1 MKPTAAADAKPTE
14 QTENPKAVELKK
26 QIESEKNSRL
36 SLIIGAKRLRHKLA
50 YKQAEFE
57 TFSKLNEMNKE
68 KPRNIGY
75 LKRQKEKLEFRI
87 ATEASTLNSE
97 KELIRKIKA
106 IDEDLEKALKSYK
119 VKRKVELVAGDI
131 EELKK
136 EIDAQEE
143 KIKVSNLK
151 LDELYSALRALSGHR
166 QKQVRHEPH
175 HERTKAI
182 SLEDIAIMKEAK
194 GSDEE
199 SSYIDTN

>member
-1 MKPTAAADAKPTE
+1 M
-14 QTENPKAVELKK
+14 
-26 QIESEKNSRL
+26 EKNGRI

-68 KPRNIGY
+68 RPRNIGY

-106 IDEDLEKALKSYK
+106 IDEDLEKSLKSFK

-143 KIKVSNLK
+143 KIKASNTK
-151 LDELYSALRALSGHR
+151 LDELYSALRAMSDHR
-166 QKQVRHEPH
+166 QKQVKHEPH
-175 HERTKAI
+175 RERTKAI
-182 SLEDIAIMKEAK
+182 SLEDIAIMKESKAD
-194 GSDEE
+194 SEE